1 MLQHSQH
8 WLLEHHG
15 LIQLQAR
22 QRLSVKSPPTPQSPT
37 SLAGTFLH
45 ISSPISCS
53 CLPSTFCKFILSRRD
68 KRYILFPQQFG
79 EHICRHWCSMVG
91 GHNVQLF
98 CLQEAP
104 VHRQC
109 CWPQLLPSGLL
120 RDVVRLHHGF
130 GSSSRHTWRRAWWP
144 QDVGLGNISVLHDP
158 LGCLCCTF
166 ILKNLWSNIDY
177 LQSIYS
183 CSSSFFSISIS
194 YGFLFIYAQPFLH
207 TRNIEGRPKLVIL
220 QVLYIYTLH
229 VLDRCIIFV
238 SCCIFI

>member
-22 QRLSVKSPPTPQSPT
+22 QRLSVKSPPTPQLPT

-98 CLQEAP
+98 CLPEAP

-158 LGCLCCTF
+158 LGCFCCTF
-166 ILKNLWSNIDY
+166 ILENLWSNIDY
-177 LQSIYS
+177 LQSIYIVAVLH
-183 CSSSFFSISIS
+183 SFL
-194 YGFLFIYAQPFLH
+194 YLFLMVFFLYMRSLFY
-207 TRNIEGRPKLVIL
+207 TQEIQKAGQSQSFYRYCT
-220 QVLYIYTLH
+220 YIHYMCLIDA
-229 VLDRCIIFV
+229 LFL
-238 SCCIFI
+238 